1 MKSRMNCDV
10 SQQTETESIED
21 ELDDK
26 QYSNTAEVLLLLSDK
41 NITIKYIQ
49 LMLPLFECNHNI

>member
-1 MKSRMNCDV
+1 MNCDV